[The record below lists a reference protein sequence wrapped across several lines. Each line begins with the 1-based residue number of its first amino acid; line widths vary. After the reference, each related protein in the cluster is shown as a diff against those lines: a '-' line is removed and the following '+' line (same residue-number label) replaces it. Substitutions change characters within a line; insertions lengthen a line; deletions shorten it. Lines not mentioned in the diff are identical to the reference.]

1 MLFIF
6 ASEKSGISNMGK
18 TVILAKNA
26 QNGLR
31 KVFPTC
37 EEAAK
42 MLGVSSASVSAAT
55 VDVRETRGWIVRRVE
70 RVYALHI
77 KRKDEWVL
85 ANVNSK
91 GGFVEFGNP
100 ARRISAAEYDEVRD
114 ITVGWYLQDS
124 NMS

>member
-1 MLFIF
+1 
-6 ASEKSGISNMGK
+6 MGK
-18 TVILAKNA
+18 TVILVKNV
-26 QNGLR
+26 QTGLR
-31 KVFPTC
+31 RVFDTLDQAS
-37 EEAAK
+37 EVT
-42 MLGVSSASVSAAT
+42 GVSSASLSAAT
-55 VDVRETRGWIVRRVE
+55 IDVRETCGWVVRRVE

-114 ITVGWYLQDS
+114 LTAGWYLQDPD
-124 NMS
+124 MS